1 MDCVWNRNYN
11 EIKIGST
18 LINTI
23 NCRSYDQYSR
33 LAYSSLAG
41 RPLNF
46 PHTNLD
52 VQLPPKATRLSW
64 TSILHSV
71 GLPVHRRRLYFI
83 RRQYRLEISSTT
95 GTGQLL
101 ITSQVCYSAWLFSR
115 TKHERTHGGRARGSR
130 QQPIIKRS
138 TFNTRSSLI
147 LLWESV
153 ISVLFVFWQSAFT
166 VHLTIQ
172 TYEEI
177 TISFF
182 HGFRTRPRISY
193 SVGDFK

>member
-18 LINTI
+18 FINTI

-52 VQLPPKATRLSW
+52 VQLSPKAILLSW
-64 TSILHSV
+64 TSIIYSV

-83 RRQYRLEISSTT
+83 RRQCRLEISSTT

-101 ITSQVCYSAWLFSR
+101 ITSQVCYSAWHFSR
-115 TKHERTHGGRARGSR
+115 TKHERTHGDRARGSR

-182 HGFRTRPRISY
+182 YGFRTRPRISY